1 MQGRSLNHFLT
12 PTRDFGC
19 ISPEGMGKIPM
30 SSTFIKELIDD
41 TSGATAIEYGLIVS
55 LIVIAMIFS
64 LQSVA
69 STTIEMWDDVETR
82 AVDAMTN

>member
-1 MQGRSLNHFLT
+1 M
-12 PTRDFGC
+12 
-19 ISPEGMGKIPM
+19 SPN
-30 SSTFIKELIDD
+30 FIKELIDD

-64 LQSVA
+64 LQAVA
-69 STTIEMWDDVETR
+69 TTTITMWNDIETR

>member
-1 MQGRSLNHFLT
+1 
-12 PTRDFGC
+12 
-19 ISPEGMGKIPM
+19 M
-30 SSTFIKELIDD
+30 SSTFMKELIDD
-41 TSGATAIEYGLIVS
+41 TSGGTAIEYGLVVS

-69 STTIEMWDDVETR
+69 TTTIEMWNDIEAQ